1 MKKLK
6 TTKKIM
12 TQTINFLQL
21 VENYCIKINKEYAKN
36 VNNLLK
42 KIAEGEDLDYET
54 LKNKYFKTET
64 KTLFDE
70 VFEKQEQEISTE
82 DTNVSEEIIL
92 DKIIINGN
100 NYYYEN
106 KENGKIY
113 DASSKIVGNY
123 KNKEFMLK

>member
-54 LKNKYFKTET
+54 LKNKYLKTET